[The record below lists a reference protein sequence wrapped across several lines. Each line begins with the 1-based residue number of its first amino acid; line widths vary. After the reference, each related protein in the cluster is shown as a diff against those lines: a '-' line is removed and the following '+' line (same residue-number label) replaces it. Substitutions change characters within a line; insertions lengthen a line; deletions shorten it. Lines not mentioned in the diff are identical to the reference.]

1 MRGNEVIVVQ
11 VRVGGINAVNLLTL
25 ARAETFARV
34 KTPDAFEQSLPSQH
48 LVQTGDATS
57 EVIRR
62 VEEGRIAVGHFNG
75 TSQEF
80 GGNGAAAF
88 NGPMTLPEPFNR
100 LVGPDCPV
108 TQQTAYDAALD
119 YTATHVEAIWCE
131 QVEHYVVIVAGVKR
145 SEEHTS
151 ELQSL

>member
-1 MRGNEVIVVQ
+1 MRGDEAIVVQ
-11 VRVGGINAVNLLTL
+11 VRVGGINAVNLFTL
-25 ARAETFARV
+25 ARAETFTGV
-34 KTPDAFEQSLPSQH
+34 KTPDAFKQSLTPQH
-48 LVQTGDATS
+48 LVQTGDATG

-62 VEEGRIAVGHFNG
+62 IEEGRIAVGDLNG

-88 NGPMTLPEPFNR
+88 
-100 LVGPDCPV
+100 
-108 TQQTAYDAALD
+108 
-119 YTATHVEAIWCE
+119 
-131 QVEHYVVIVAGVKR
+131 R